1 MGGSEADKS
10 GKEKETKAAAA
21 TTAVRLIVIA
31 TVIVDLFLVAFLFV
45 GCEVAKYG
53 FLSF

>member
-21 TTAVRLIVIA
+21 TTTVRLIA
-31 TVIVDLFLVAFLFV
+31 AVIVDFFCGIFV
-45 GCEVAKYG
+45 CW
-53 FLSF
+53 L